1 VIKEVEAIT
10 EPAFFNMVR
19 FSLCAIPFIP
29 VVIKSSGDFKIRSA
43 GIELGLW
50 VSLGYLSQALGMLTS
65 DAGRASFISAF
76 TVSFSMKF
84 LILGLSANYN

>member
-1 VIKEVEAIT
+1 VLKEVEAIT

-19 FSLCAIPFIP
+19 FSLCALPFIL
-29 VVIKSSGDFKIRSA
+29 VLNKSSGDFKTRSS

-65 DAGRASFISAF
+65 DAG
-76 TVSFSMKF
+76 
-84 LILGLSANYN
+84 